1 MLQDAQE
8 GAWKDQDD
16 MSLPYKETKK
26 KWEKGRT
33 LESRWAQKLPFAF
46 LLSEDLVK
54 GAQTEWEL

>member
-1 MLQDAQE
+1 
-8 GAWKDQDD
+8 

-26 KWEKGRT
+26 KREKGRT

>member
-1 MLQDAQE
+1 MHRKEPE
-8 GAWKDQDD
+8 GIRMICLSPIKRQ
-16 MSLPYKETKK
+16 KK
-26 KWEKGRT
+26 REKGRT